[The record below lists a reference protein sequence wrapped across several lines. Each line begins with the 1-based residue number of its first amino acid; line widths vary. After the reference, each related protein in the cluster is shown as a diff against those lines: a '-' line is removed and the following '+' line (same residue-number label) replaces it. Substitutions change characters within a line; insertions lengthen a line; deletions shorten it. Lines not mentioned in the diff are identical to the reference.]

1 MSKVRA
7 DYLTRYKQVGTEP
20 MAKKVIGVR
29 LPVSMDAS
37 VRELAGD
44 DLSQWIREAIAEK
57 LARETKKDC
66 A

>member
-7 DYLTRYKQVGTEP
+7 DYLTRFKQVGTEP

-29 LPVSMDAS
+29 LPASMDAS

>member
-29 LPVSMDAS
+29 LPVSMDAA